1 MRLKFHEL
9 PAHLQAQVVGL
20 VAPGIRHAQPEHDA
34 GAEQV
39 VAETDEGRGSG
50 RITVRITRYGTR
62 LLDADNLCG
71 GVKYLL
77 DALRYAKVIPE
88 DNPQAIR
95 LIVGQF
101 KAAKGER
108 GTKIEIHETDP
119 S

>member
-1 MRLKFHEL
+1 VRLKFHEL

-20 VAPGIRHAQPEHDA
+20 VAPRVRHPQPEHDA
-34 GAEQV
+34 GQEQV
-39 VAETDEGRGSG
+39 VAETHEAGGPG
-50 RITVRITRYGTR
+50 RITVRITRFGTR

-95 LIVGQF
+95 LVVSQI
-101 KAAKGER
+101 KAAKGSR
-108 GTKIEIHETDP
+108 GTKIEIDETHTP
-119 S
+119 